1 MKICILMSRIANGG
15 LERVQI
21 NLANEFLAA
30 GHEVDIVTGKVL
42 FSPYPSLDMRAR
54 LVEIAPRGS
63 WQFTVGLASY
73 MLRSK
78 PDCILT
84 TSNDIACMA
93 LLLRAILAPRIKI
106 VVTQHL
112 SLSTPL
118 EQSRGISRPKQW
130 LLFKAMRI
138 LLPFSDSTIAV
149 SKGVASD
156 LARVVSLPIDA
167 ISVIYNPIITNNF
180 ESLSE
185 EQIDWPWADQD
196 VPVVVFVGRLSP
208 EKRLDL
214 LLSSLLP
221 SLKSG
226 QSRLLVVGSGPQS
239 DWLLS
244 QIRLH
249 RLEAACALTGFV
261 QNVLPYIKRS
271 KVLVLPSDYEGFGN
285 VLVEGMGCGI
295 QVVSTDCPHGPREVL
310 AEGQFGQLVPVGN
323 SSAMREAILNS
334 IHGSF
339 HVAPQALMERASEFT
354 TQKAASSYMKVLG
367 GWDGR
372 AKVH

>member
-1 MKICILMSRIANGG
+1 MKISILMSRVANGG

-30 GHEVDIVTGKVL
+30 GHEVEIVAGEIIL
-42 FSPYPSLDMRAR
+42 NPYPALDARAQ
-54 LVEIAPRGS
+54 LLEIAPGAP
-63 WQFTVGLASY
+63 WQFMLGLAAY
-73 MLRSK
+73 MLRTK
-78 PDCILT
+78 LDYVLT

-93 LLLRAILAPRIKI
+93 LLLRPILAPRVKI

-118 EQSRGISRPKQW
+118 EQSKGISRAKQW
-130 LLFKAMRI
+130 LLFKAMRM
-138 LLPFSDSTIAV
+138 LLPFADSTISV

-156 LARVVSLPIDA
+156 LVRVVSLPLDA
-167 ISVIYNPIITNNF
+167 ISVIYNPIITSNF

-196 VPVVVFVGRLSP
+196 IPVVVFVGRVSP

-221 SLKSG
+221 SLESG

-239 DWLLS
+239 DWFLN

-249 RLEAACALTGFV
+249 GLEAACTLTGFV

-285 VLVEGMGCGI
+285 VLVEGMGCGT
-295 QVVSTDCPHGPREVL
+295 QVVSTDCPHGPREIL
-310 AEGQFGQLVPVGN
+310 AGGQFGQLVPVGDL
-323 SSAMREAILNS
+323 SAMRQAILNA

-339 HVAPQALMERASEFT
+339 HVAPQVLMERASEFS
-354 TQKAASSYMKVLG
+354 TQKAASSYMKVLASL
-367 GWDGR
+367 DR
-372 AKVH
+372 R